1 MYAAVSAIT
10 FSTKKL
16 DIIYDFFCWKHHTDY
31 IRRWV
36 AVGQTIQAFTNIPVL
51 CQHQ

>member
-1 MYAAVSAIT
+1 MISLLEAPY
-10 FSTKKL
+10 
-16 DIIYDFFCWKHHTDY
+16 DY

>member
-16 DIIYDFFCWKHHTDY
+16 DIIYDFFAGSIIQTTF
-31 IRRWV
+31 V
-36 AVGQTIQAFTNIPVL
+36 VGWL
-51 CQHQ
+51 